1 MGGSESLFP
10 LCRVMRSTRCALSA
24 LRKALTGFWQRQA
37 HLRASPCFALLRPA
51 TLASRETGAGG
62 TSSNG
67 TCGTEGLRGDLS
79 TKNPQQQPW
88 LFALMQTGCI
98 RRRCGCFALRLHPTI
113 HSYRHAHIR
122 PRSGTEEWGP
132 VRSHLRR
139 GLAFGRHG
147 ALRECRAG
155 LRALL

>member
-1 MGGSESLFP
+1 MSGD
-10 LCRVMRSTRCALSA
+10 ALNA
-24 LRKALTGFWQRQA
+24 LRA
-37 HLRASPCFALLRPA
+37 LRAEEGTDRILAKASTPQSFALLRPA
-51 TLASRETGAGG
+51 SPCHACEPRDGSWWNLQQWDL
-62 TSSNG
+62 
-67 TCGTEGLRGDLS
+67 GTEALRGDLS